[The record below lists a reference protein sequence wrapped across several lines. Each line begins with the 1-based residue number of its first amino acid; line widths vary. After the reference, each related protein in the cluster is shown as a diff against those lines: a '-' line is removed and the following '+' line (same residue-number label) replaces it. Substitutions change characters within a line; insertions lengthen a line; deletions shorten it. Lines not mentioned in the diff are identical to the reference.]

1 VCSEVHSCT
10 LTVLVRNPDFHVNTP
25 PDNKLDK
32 QNRHRLT
39 PDNNSSAHHH
49 VYEFCTPYYP
59 GSTLPAWESEPT
71 FWPSTP
77 RHRRAHA
84 SRYTSSWEAPPSS
97 ARSSQGHGFTWL
109 PTKPAKRAA
118 NPANGV
124 RSRAGNTES
133 SRPWTLSAARALAL
147 ALVRRARTR
156 APRAP
161 SSPARCRWT
170 RPIVIRT
177 AHSTAR
183 NLRSKSRFVRR
194 TVR

>member
-1 VCSEVHSCT
+1 MA
-10 LTVLVRNPDFHVNTP
+10 
-25 PDNKLDK
+25 
-32 QNRHRLT
+32 

-84 SRYTSSWEAPPSS
+84 SRYRSSWEAPPSS
-97 ARSSQGHGFTWL
+97 ARSSQGHGFTWP

-124 RSRAGNTES
+124 RSRAVERTPS
-133 SRPWTLSAARALAL
+133 LSCPLLLAFLTRLVSHRWDRRIPNPPGRGPCPRRGLWHWHWYDAHERALHEH
-147 ALVRRARTR
+147 RR
-156 APRAP
+156 APRAICG
-161 SSPARCRWT
+161 R
-170 RPIVIRT
+170 RT
-177 AHSTAR
+177 ASRRERCDDAPCSAT
-183 NLRSKSRFVRR
+183 RSGRR
-194 TVR
+194 PGIY